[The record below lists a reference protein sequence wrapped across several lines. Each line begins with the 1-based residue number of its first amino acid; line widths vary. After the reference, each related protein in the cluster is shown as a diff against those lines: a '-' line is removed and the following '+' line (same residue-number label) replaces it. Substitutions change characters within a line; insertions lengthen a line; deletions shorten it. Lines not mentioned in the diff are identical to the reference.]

1 MQGIVLSTLR
11 ALVILVGTAIVVSLA
26 AQHAPEAWTAG
37 RSWTEL
43 AAGNQRFATGKL
55 KPHDLVTRRKQL
67 VNGQNPHTTVL
78 SCSDSR
84 VPPEM
89 IFDQNLGDLF
99 VVRSA
104 GESADPLSVGSIE
117 YAFAHLGTTLV
128 VVMGHQSCGAVTA
141 ACSGEKEESP
151 NLEAVVTPITASCSK
166 IDKTR
171 PETLDLAVRDHVH
184 SVADQL
190 LAQSALLKKAVDDGK
205 LTIVE
210 AYYSLD
216 TGKVTKLR

>member
-1 MQGIVLSTLR
+1 MRVAPLHVILAGA
-11 ALVILVGTAIVVSLA
+11 ALVVSVA
-26 AQHAPEAWTAG
+26 AQHAPDRPAAD
-37 RSWTEL
+37 RSWIEL
-43 AAGNQRFATGKL
+43 AAGNQRFVSGKPA
-55 KPHDLVTRRKQL
+55 PHDLVARRKQL

-78 SCSDSR
+78 SCADSR

-117 YAFAHLGTTLV
+117 YAVAHLGTTLV

-141 ACSGEKEESP
+141 ACSGEKDESP
-151 NLEAVVTPITASCSK
+151 NLEAVVRPITTSCSK
-166 IDKTR
+166 IDKAR

-184 SVADQL
+184 TVADEL
-190 LAQSALLKKAVDDGK
+190 LAKSTLLKKAVDDGK